1 MSLRI
6 ACTTRNTL
14 ASLSLLIAATAA
26 HAAGPVGGAHATK
39 PDANKSDATAP
50 VAAPET
56 DPAMSNSGAL
66 VPSQP
71 IRPEGSE
78 EATVPKT
85 PMDKSAAGTADV
97 GTPKKNDKTMRP
109 GSGGDGSTSPSR

>member
-1 MSLRI
+1 MTLRI
-6 ACTTRNTL
+6 ASTARITL
-14 ASLSLLIAATAA
+14 ASLGLLLATTAA
-26 HAAGPVGGAHATK
+26 NAASPAGAATK

-71 IRPEGSE
+71 VRPEGSE
-78 EATVPKT
+78 EASVPKT
-85 PMDKSAAGTADV
+85 PMDKAAANTADV
-97 GTPKKNDKTMRP
+97 GTPKKNDKSMRP
-109 GSGGDGSTSPSR
+109 GSGGDGSKSPSR

>member
-1 MSLRI
+1 MTLRI
-6 ACTTRNTL
+6 AFPARNTL
-14 ASLSLLIAATAA
+14 ASLALLLATAA
-26 HAAGPVGGAHATK
+26 GAAQAGNAPERADK
-39 PDANKSDATAP
+39 PDANKSNATAP

-71 IRPEGSE
+71 VRPEGSE

-85 PMDKSAAGTADV
+85 PMDKSSAGTADV
-97 GTPKKNDKTMRP
+97 GTPKKNDKSMRP
-109 GSGGDGSTSPSR
+109 GSGGDGSKSPNR

>member
-1 MSLRI
+1 MSFR
-6 ACTTRNTL
+6 TL
-14 ASLSLLIAATAA
+14 SSAASLALLLAASAV
-26 HAAGPVGGAHATK
+26 HAGNAPNASAKATT
-39 PDANKSDATAP
+39 PDANRSDATAP

-71 IRPEGSE
+71 IRPEGTE

-85 PMDKSAAGTADV
+85 PMDKAAANTADV
-97 GTPKKNDKTMRP
+97 GTQKKNDKTMRP
-109 GSGGDGSTSPSR
+109 GSGGDGSKSPTR

>member
-1 MSLRI
+1 MNF
-6 ACTTRNTL
+6 RNVLSIRTF
-14 ASLSLLIAATAA
+14 ASLAILM
-26 HAAGPVGGAHATK
+26 AAGAAQAGNAPSAKATT

-71 IRPEGSE
+71 IRPESTE

-85 PMDKSAAGTADV
+85 PMDKAAANTADV
-97 GTPKKNDKTMRP
+97 GTQKKNDKTMRP
-109 GSGGDGSTSPSR
+109 GSGGDGSKSPNR